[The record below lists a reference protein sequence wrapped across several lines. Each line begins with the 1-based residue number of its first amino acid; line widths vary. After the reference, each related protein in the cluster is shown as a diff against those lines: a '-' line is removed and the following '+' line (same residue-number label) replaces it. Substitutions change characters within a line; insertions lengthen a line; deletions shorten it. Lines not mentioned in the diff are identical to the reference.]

1 MVNWS
6 ARLPLIV
13 ASFVSLAA
21 CAALD
26 TEPANRGSVFE
37 AGVFGDLRARQ
48 PKPVHASAQGLI
60 AVGGTANGRIYG
72 PEGTSQPGAPASGG
86 NAAGASTDMSD
97 AEAYRL
103 NFEDADVKDV
113 VRAVLGEAL
122 KLNYTINPDVTGTIT
137 VASAQPVARN
147 DLLATL
153 ESVLAAQ
160 GFAMVKQGGSYNITS
175 VGVNAGALDVGARTT
190 PGYGVSVVPLRF
202 VSVKTM
208 TSLLGGFVA
217 DAEGIRI
224 DSTRNALVISGP
236 GAKRA
241 EVVKTA
247 LSFDGD
253 WMAGQSV
260 GIFELKQS
268 SPAAVVKEL
277 ERIFDAANTANGVIQ
292 FQPIDRLKAVL
303 VVSKNTT
310 LIGRAGTWV
319 RRLDGQA
326 SSVQQ
331 NVFVYRPQYRDAS
344 ELAKVL
350 SSLFSA
356 GGSAGKPAFSGDT
369 GLSAKMGASTSSSS
383 SSSSTTDTGSNS
395 SNQANSTEAPID
407 DVTGASSDGTGG
419 GDTTAKAAPDV
430 IDLTSGQAQNQPNI
444 RISADM
450 ANNTVVTYT
459 DQETYKQVLA
469 ALQRLDAQPYQVAI
483 QATIA
488 EVTLNDKLEYGV
500 QYYFKDANLG
510 VGMPGAGLAGRARH
524 WTARRRP
531 GGQQSRLGLQLH
543 HGLELQPE
551 SDCLGAQQGHR
562 RRGTVVAVAGGDGE
576 PDGQPAGRQ
585 RRTGGDRHRH
595 HRRWHDV
602 DAGGISLDRHHPQ
615 GDAAHR
621 RQRLGDDEGGAGDL
635 RRHQHDLDAQP
646 DVLQTQRL
654 QPDFRGVGPDGGA
667 GRPDHHAEIQG
678 PFRAAAAGPPADH
691 RRRHQHQQQDW
702 QALRTRGADQADD
715 HPFQR
720 RRPDGGRG
728 PQGPHVGAERP
739 RDQGAL
745 TP

>member
-208 TSLLGGFVA
+208 NSLLGGFVA

-369 GLSAKMGASTSSSS
+369 GLSAKMGASTSGSSSSS

-510 VGMPGAGLAGRARH
+510 VGMPGAGLAASNLGSGFNFIMGSNSNPNLIVSALNKVTDVEVLSSPSLVVMENQTANLQVGNDVPVEIGTTTTDGGNTTTQMEYRSTGIILRVTPRIGDNGSVTMKVAQEISDVTNTTSTLNPTFSKRSVSSQISVVSGQTVVLAGLITTQKSKDRSGLPLLARLPIIGDATSTNSKTGKRSELVVLIKPTIIHSSDDAQTVAEDLRARM
-524 WTARRRP
+524 WAL
-531 GGQQSRLGLQLH
+531 S
-543 HGLELQPE
+543 
-551 SDCLGAQQGHR
+551 
-562 RRGTVVAVAGGDGE
+562 
-576 PDGQPAGRQ
+576 GRE
-585 RRTGGDRHRH
+585 TK
-595 HRRWHDV
+595 
-602 DAGGISLDRHHPQ
+602 AP
-615 GDAAHR
+615 
-621 RQRLGDDEGGAGDL
+621 
-635 RRHQHDLDAQP
+635 
-646 DVLQTQRL
+646 
-654 QPDFRGVGPDGGA
+654 
-667 GRPDHHAEIQG
+667 
-678 PFRAAAAGPPADH
+678 
-691 RRRHQHQQQDW
+691 
-702 QALRTRGADQADD
+702 
-715 HPFQR
+715 
-720 RRPDGGRG
+720 
-728 PQGPHVGAERP
+728 
-739 RDQGAL
+739 
-745 TP
+745 

>member
-208 TSLLGGFVA
+208 NSLLGGFVA

-369 GLSAKMGASTSSSS
+369 GLSAKMGASTSGSSSSS

-407 DVTGASSDGTGG
+407 DVTGASSDGTGGG

-510 VGMPGAGLAGRARH
+510 VGMPGAGLAASNLGSGFNFIMGSNSNPNLIVSALNKVTDVEVLSSPSLVVMENQTANLQVGNDVPVEIGTTTTDGGTTSKQVEYRSTGIILKVTPRIGDNGSVTMKVAQEISDVTGTNTSDGLNPTFSKRSVSSQISVVSGQTVVLAGLITTQKSKDRSGLPLLARLPIIGDATSTNSKTGKRSELVVLIKPTIIHSSDDAQTVAEDLRARM
-524 WTARRRP
+524 WAL
-531 GGQQSRLGLQLH
+531 S
-543 HGLELQPE
+543 
-551 SDCLGAQQGHR
+551 
-562 RRGTVVAVAGGDGE
+562 
-576 PDGQPAGRQ
+576 GRE
-585 RRTGGDRHRH
+585 TK
-595 HRRWHDV
+595 
-602 DAGGISLDRHHPQ
+602 AP
-615 GDAAHR
+615 
-621 RQRLGDDEGGAGDL
+621 
-635 RRHQHDLDAQP
+635 
-646 DVLQTQRL
+646 
-654 QPDFRGVGPDGGA
+654 
-667 GRPDHHAEIQG
+667 
-678 PFRAAAAGPPADH
+678 
-691 RRRHQHQQQDW
+691 
-702 QALRTRGADQADD
+702 
-715 HPFQR
+715 
-720 RRPDGGRG
+720 
-728 PQGPHVGAERP
+728 
-739 RDQGAL
+739 
-745 TP
+745 

>member
-208 TSLLGGFVA
+208 NSLLGGFVA

-369 GLSAKMGASTSSSS
+369 GLSAKMGASTSGSSSSS

-407 DVTGASSDGTGG
+407 DVTGASSDGTGGG

-510 VGMPGAGLAGRARH
+510 VGMPGAGLAASNLGSGFNFIMGSNSNPNLIVSALNKVTDVEVLSSPSLVVMENQTANLQVGNDVPVEIGTATTDGGTTSTQVEYRSTGIILKVTPRIGDNGSVTMKVAQEISDVTNTTSTLNPTFSKRSVSSQISVVSGQTVVLAGLITTQKSKDRSGLPLLARLPIIGDATSTNSKTGKRSELVVLIKPTIIHSSDDAQTVAEDLRARM
-524 WTARRRP
+524 WAL
-531 GGQQSRLGLQLH
+531 S
-543 HGLELQPE
+543 
-551 SDCLGAQQGHR
+551 
-562 RRGTVVAVAGGDGE
+562 
-576 PDGQPAGRQ
+576 GRE
-585 RRTGGDRHRH
+585 TK
-595 HRRWHDV
+595 
-602 DAGGISLDRHHPQ
+602 AP
-615 GDAAHR
+615 
-621 RQRLGDDEGGAGDL
+621 
-635 RRHQHDLDAQP
+635 
-646 DVLQTQRL
+646 
-654 QPDFRGVGPDGGA
+654 
-667 GRPDHHAEIQG
+667 
-678 PFRAAAAGPPADH
+678 
-691 RRRHQHQQQDW
+691 
-702 QALRTRGADQADD
+702 
-715 HPFQR
+715 
-720 RRPDGGRG
+720 
-728 PQGPHVGAERP
+728 
-739 RDQGAL
+739 
-745 TP
+745 

>member
-208 TSLLGGFVA
+208 NSLLGGFVA

-369 GLSAKMGASTSSSS
+369 GLSAKMGASTSGSSSSS

-407 DVTGASSDGTGG
+407 DVTGASSDGTGGG

-510 VGMPGAGLAGRARH
+510 VGMPGAGLAASNLGSGFNFIMGSNSNPNLIVSALNKVTDVEVLSSPSLVVMENQTANLQVGNDVPVEIGTTTTDGGTTSTQVEYRSTGIILKVTPRIGDNGSVTMKVAQEISDVTNTTSTLNPTFSKRSVSSQISVVSGQTVVLAGLITTQKSKDRSGLPLLARLPIIGDATSTNSKTGKRSELVVLIKPTIIHSSDDAQTVAEDLRARM
-524 WTARRRP
+524 WAL
-531 GGQQSRLGLQLH
+531 S
-543 HGLELQPE
+543 
-551 SDCLGAQQGHR
+551 
-562 RRGTVVAVAGGDGE
+562 
-576 PDGQPAGRQ
+576 GRE
-585 RRTGGDRHRH
+585 TK
-595 HRRWHDV
+595 
-602 DAGGISLDRHHPQ
+602 AP
-615 GDAAHR
+615 
-621 RQRLGDDEGGAGDL
+621 
-635 RRHQHDLDAQP
+635 
-646 DVLQTQRL
+646 
-654 QPDFRGVGPDGGA
+654 
-667 GRPDHHAEIQG
+667 
-678 PFRAAAAGPPADH
+678 
-691 RRRHQHQQQDW
+691 
-702 QALRTRGADQADD
+702 
-715 HPFQR
+715 
-720 RRPDGGRG
+720 
-728 PQGPHVGAERP
+728 
-739 RDQGAL
+739 
-745 TP
+745 